1 MKTSK
6 REKRRRVVS
15 SQSHRSTLR
24 QHLKRKKKRCDQ
36 ARQFRAAAGSPAAHP
51 SRSLPRCIPLPFPR
65 SPISSSSRV
74 RRPPPTSRPVPTV
87 IWPLRPRRL
96 TIDVVLPKQQKRAEP
111 ASPSTDPRRQRA
123 GRSAPRRLTVDLELF
138 LPTSSS
144 STVCFVLESL
154 DVVLAE
160 STDCN

>member
-1 MKTSK
+1 MKRSK
-6 REKRRRVVS
+6 REKKKT
-15 SQSHRSTLR
+15 HRFVPIPSINAAT
-24 QHLKRKKKRCDQ
+24 KRGRSAPPLAPQ
-36 ARQFRAAAGSPAAHP
+36 PRTP
-51 SRSLPRCIPLPFPR
+51 SRSLPRCIPLPFLR

-74 RRPPPTSRPVPTV
+74 RRPPPTSRPVPTA
-87 IWPLRPRRL
+87 IWPLRPCRL
-96 TIDVVLPKQQKRAEP
+96 TIGVVLPKQQKRAEP

-123 GRSAPRRLTVDLELF
+123 CRSAPRRLTVDLELF

-154 DVVLAE
+154 DADLAE